1 MEFVNKGLPEE
12 YHRWTDTLTE
22 EKALFGDCL
31 LGITD
36 ILNIHFCVVD
46 FFLDSDNSERS
57 IGNIGPIDK
66 ELLSSAVSRQ
76 IGGYPGYPEWET
88 DYEKC
93 ATLFYGLVKNH
104 PFHDYNK
111 RTALLTALYYLAKLG
126 REPSASHKE
135 LEIITLII
143 ASNEIRNRKA
153 FKPYSKFEDGEI
165 RFLAQYFQKNTRA
178 IEKKCYAMTYNELNK
193 LLNGFGLALNN
204 PQGDAIE
211 VTRIEKRPTL
221 FGLRR
226 KGHRHTRV
234 GVVRFAGWTR
244 EVAEDEMV
252 HLREVTGL
260 TAEDGLDSQLACE
273 GDPPL
278 SSLINEYHDTLQRI
292 AKK

>member
-1 MEFVNKGLPEE
+1 MEFVNKGLSEE
-12 YHRWTDTLTE
+12 YQRWTDTLTE
-22 EKALFGDCL
+22 EKALFDDCRV
-31 LGITD
+31 GVTD

-46 FFLDSDNSERS
+46 FFIDSDNSGTS
-57 IGNIGPIDK
+57 PGNIGPIDK

-76 IGGYPGYPEWET
+76 IDGYPGYPEWET

-126 REPSASHKE
+126 REPSACHKE

-165 RFLAQYFQKNTRA
+165 RFLAQYFQKNTRT
-178 IEKKCYAMTYNELNK
+178 IEKKYYAMTYHELNK
-193 LLNGFGLALNN
+193 LLIGYGFALNN
-204 PQGDAIE
+204 PQAGSIE
-211 VTRIEKRPTL
+211 VTRIEKRPTM

-226 KGHRHTRV
+226 KGNRHTRV

-244 EVAEDEMV
+244 EVAEDGID

-260 TAEDGLDSQLACE
+260 TAADGLDSQLAYA

-278 SSLINEYHDTLQRI
+278 SSLINEYRDTLQRI